1 MARTIGILV
10 RISIQKHMMK
20 FVEVV
25 DRQFVGNV
33 NEFIRFGDV
42 PIQSHFCIVDMFG
55 INPADKIMLT
65 D

>member
-1 MARTIGILV
+1 
-10 RISIQKHMMK
+10 MK

-25 DRQFVGNV
+25 DRQIVGNV
-33 NEFIRFGDV
+33 NEFIRFGDAS
-42 PIQSHFCIVDMFG
+42 IQSQFCIVDMFG

>member
-1 MARTIGILV
+1 
-10 RISIQKHMMK
+10 MK

-33 NEFIRFGDV
+33 NEFIRFGDA
-42 PIQSHFCIVDMFG
+42 PIQSHLCIVDMFG